1 MAPSRQQARQAFER
15 FSAHHHRCPHG
26 YRLES
31 LEIRRDVPGQLACPA
46 DDPAER
52 AGDDE
57 RDARSLVHD
66 RDLPRGDANAK

>member
-1 MAPSRQQARQAFER
+1 
-15 FSAHHHRCPHG
+15 
-26 YRLES
+26 
-31 LEIRRDVPGQLACPA
+31 LACPA